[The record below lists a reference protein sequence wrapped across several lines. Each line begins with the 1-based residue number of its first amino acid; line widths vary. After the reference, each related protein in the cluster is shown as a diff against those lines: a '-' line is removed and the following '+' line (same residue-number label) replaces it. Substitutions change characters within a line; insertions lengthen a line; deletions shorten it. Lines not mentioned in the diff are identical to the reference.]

1 MSGRERSMTTRRRAG
16 LASIA
21 LALVVAACGGS
32 GSDAPAAPAAP
43 AAPSPAPSAP
53 AAPAGGEVVIGVIT
67 ALTGPNAVFGDD
79 IAAGATFAAEQINAE
94 GGINGWTI
102 RIVAED
108 HAVEPD
114 RAVTAAQKLLN
125 IDRVSAVLSSFT
137 APTLA
142 VQPLFAER
150 DIVMLNGGA
159 IGAALIGQDALYNT
173 LANSVFLYA
182 RLMEWAVD
190 EYAPQRVAT
199 LFWNDSA
206 GIAIDEVVKDQC
218 QRLGCTVVASEPHEL
233 GATDYGTQLAR
244 IAAQNPDILVI
255 GSYGD
260 DLGYIVRQA
269 RGQGLSVPILS
280 NDFQANA
287 VEIAGQAMEGTI
299 AVLDRFELTS
309 PDPES
314 QAFVAAYQARF
325 GKDPGRFAANYYE
338 HVRFILADLI
348 REISARGDDPSAPG
362 ALLEELRAGI
372 ASNRAYSSLYGES
385 ITLNPD
391 GTVDKPVGL
400 FETRDGALVLIAQ
413 F

>member
-1 MSGRERSMTTRRRAG
+1 MSRSARNRTIRRRAG

-21 LALVVAACGGS
+21 LVVAACSGS
-32 GSDAPAAPAAP
+32 GSDTPAAPAP
-43 AAPSPAPSAP
+43 APSAPSAP
-53 AAPAGGEVVIGVIT
+53 AAPTGGELAIGVIT
-67 ALTGPNAVFGDD
+67 ALTGPNAVFGED

-125 IDRVSAVLSSFT
+125 VDGVSAVLSSFT

-150 DIVMLNGGA
+150 DTLMLNGGA

-182 RLMEWAVD
+182 RLMEWAMD
-190 EYAPQRVAT
+190 EYSPQSVAT
-199 LFWNDSA
+199 LYWNDSA
-206 GIAIDEVVKDQC
+206 GNAIDEVVKEQC
-218 QRLGCTVVASEPHEL
+218 KLLGCTVVASEPHDI
-233 GATDYGTQLAR
+233 GATDFGTQLAR
-244 IAAQNPDILVI
+244 IAARSPDILVV

-269 RGQGLSVPILS
+269 RGQGLTVPILS

-287 VEIAGQAMEGTI
+287 VEIAGAAMEGTI

-325 GKDPGRFAANYYE
+325 NKDPGRFAANYYE

-348 REISARGDDPSAPG
+348 RVISDRGDDPSAPG
-362 ALLEELRAGI
+362 ALLAELRAGI
-372 ASNRAYSSLYGES
+372 ESSRAYTSLYGES
-385 ITLNPD
+385 IILNPN

-400 FETRDGALVLIAQ
+400 FETRNGALVLIKQ